1 MHPIVHHSSIP
12 IFRVPLDGSSL
23 MKKEKK
29 KVHPHRP
36 SWEEYFMD
44 ITHLVAKRSTCLRR
58 QVGALLVKDKK
69 ILATGYNGAPS
80 RLEHCLDIGCLRQ
93 KQGIPSGERHELCR
107 GLHAEQ
113 NAIIQAAYHGV
124 EIRGATLY
132 CTNHPCIIC
141 SKMIINA
148 GIQRIVYDEGYADA
162 LAKEMLKESGIEVGK
177 FDRDKKVK
185 GEKLKGKGGEGL

>member
-1 MHPIVHHSSIP
+1 
-12 IFRVPLDGSSL
+12 
-23 MKKEKK
+23 
-29 KVHPHRP
+29 
-36 SWEEYFMD
+36 MD

-58 QVGALLVKDKK
+58 QVGAVLVRDKK

-80 RLEHCLDIGCLRQ
+80 RLEHCLEIGCLRE

-124 EIRGATLY
+124 EIREATLY

-141 SKMIINA
+141 SKMLINA
-148 GIQRIVYDEGYADA
+148 GIQKVVFEDGYADT
-162 LAKEMLKESGIEVGK
+162 LAEEMLKESRIKVEK
-177 FDRDKKVK
+177 FNRRKRI
-185 GEKLKGKGGEGL
+185 